1 MAGERLVNRIRTT
14 SEVLILSAIDL
25 AALLLIFRLSVL
37 VRTHVLPSIYPNFPV
52 NPPFKNVANLFWVL
66 LVWLFFFYYE
76 NLYTRWFSLWDEI
89 GALIK
94 ASFLSTATTFV
105 IISMGKL
112 SDEISRTLVVVMG
125 AITILLVPP
134 VRMLSKGLLRK
145 LGFFTRRVLI
155 LGASDSGMRVARA
168 LRRDPNYGYTVI
180 GFLDDDPEKIGT
192 RIDGVKVHKGIDNV
206 LAYATR
212 SNVKDLFIALPDGE
226 RDRIGTLIDNLQHK
240 FDQVLFVPDMSGV
253 FATETTLVHFFH
265 EQVFALKVRNN
276 LSRPFNIAVKRCFD
290 ILASSLLMIVLS
302 IPLLILAALIK
313 LRLGGPVFFRQTRIG
328 RSGKPFGCLK
338 FRTMHGDADE
348 QLRALLATDAEARR
362 EWGTYRKLRNDPR
375 VTTFG
380 EFLRSMSLDEL
391 PQLFNV
397 LVGEM
402 SLVGPRPVL
411 QEEIDLYYKDKAEFC
426 FSVRPGV
433 TGLWQVSGRSG
444 NGYDY
449 RIAADLWYV
458 KNWNLWL
465 DIVILLRT
473 VPALL
478 SRAGAY

>member
-1 MAGERLVNRIRTT
+1 
-14 SEVLILSAIDL
+14 
-25 AALLLIFRLSVL
+25 
-37 VRTHVLPSIYPNFPV
+37 
-52 NPPFKNVANLFWVL
+52 
-66 LVWLFFFYYE
+66 
-76 NLYTRWFSLWDEI
+76 
-89 GALIK
+89 
-94 ASFLSTATTFV
+94 
-105 IISMGKL
+105 
-112 SDEISRTLVVVMG
+112 
-125 AITILLVPP
+125 
-134 VRMLSKGLLRK
+134 
-145 LGFFTRRVLI
+145 
-155 LGASDSGMRVARA
+155 
-168 LRRDPNYGYTVI
+168 
-180 GFLDDDPEKIGT
+180 
-192 RIDGVKVHKGIDNV
+192 
-206 LAYATR
+206 
-212 SNVKDLFIALPDGE
+212 
-226 RDRIGTLIDNLQHK
+226 
-240 FDQVLFVPDMSGV
+240 
-253 FATETTLVHFFH
+253 
-265 EQVFALKVRNN
+265 
-276 LSRPFNIAVKRCFD
+276 
-290 ILASSLLMIVLS
+290 
-302 IPLLILAALIK
+302 
-313 LRLGGPVFFRQTRIG
+313 
-328 RSGKPFGCLK
+328 
-338 FRTMHGDADE
+338 MHGDADE